1 MWLIKSKIWN
11 IRTFKENVWI
21 PDGNTSDFHP
31 DSSVLKMTIP
41 QKGIWWEYI
50 SSGFL
55 TLKKISL
62 LFGVL
67 FNIYYFLSSFLF
79 FLSFLPPFCI
89 QVENFHFCV
98 FFGWS
103 LDKEHWKTGAQRKCL
118 RHLLATEA
126 IPYLPCWKM
135 RVKMATQLL
144 SKDCFYQKERFIS
157 STWYQ
162 SLGNDQ
168 LTPSLWDM

>member
-1 MWLIKSKIWN
+1 MDFWWKHVWLSSCLFCLKNDYSSKRNLVGIHFLRFLN
-11 IRTFKENVWI
+11 FK
-21 PDGNTSDFHP
+21 
-31 DSSVLKMTIP
+31 
-41 QKGIWWEYI
+41 
-50 SSGFL
+50 
-55 TLKKISL
+55 KKKVSL

-67 FNIYYFLSSFLF
+67 FNVYYFLSSFLF

-89 QVENFHFCV
+89 LVKIFHFSV

-103 LDKEHWKTGAQRKCL
+103 LDEEHWKTGAQRKCL

-135 RVKMATQLL
+135 RVKMVTQLL
-144 SKDCFYQKERFIS
+144 SKEFFFYQKERFIS

-168 LTPSLWDM
+168 LTLSLWDM